1 MQAMFSTTIMW
12 LRDTGILNKLK
23 FDVMNPPI
31 PIPDPKLRHKQPL
44 ILRQLSIIIIIL
56 VVGLSI
62 ALVVFLCEVWITFL
76 SRPPFLSRSRSDA
89 ASADLGRGEGADSGA
104 RWYIPRISPQ
114 FIGPKS
120 NLTNSH
126 A

>member
-44 ILRQLSIIIIIL
+44 ILRQLGIIIIIL
-56 VVGLSI
+56 VVGLNI
-62 ALVVFLCEVWITFL
+62 ALIVFLWEVCI
-76 SRPPFLSRSRSDA
+76 SRKTLWTPCFRA
-89 ASADLGRGEGADSGA
+89 
-104 RWYIPRISPQ
+104 
-114 FIGPKS
+114 
-120 NLTNSH
+120 
-126 A
+126 